1 MSNIININAAIYGT
15 EGSEM
20 DIHKK
25 DLDLE
30 QSFDINDIS
39 FDNVSREFEESFRKQ
54 YADALERI
62 GDNNDCMRDAAGASK
77 LGILEQMAR
86 HIDSYNR
93 NSDFDS
99 SYGELIKEFEPFTE
113 T

>member
-1 MSNIININAAIYGT
+1 MN
-15 EGSEM
+15 
-20 DIHKK
+20 IHKK
-25 DLDLE
+25 DLELA

-54 YADALERI
+54 YADALESI

-86 HIDSYNR
+86 HMDSYNH
-93 NSDFDS
+93 NSDFNA
-99 SYGELIKEFEPFTE
+99 SYNELIKEYEPFTE